1 MISEQLVAK
10 AERFRALHKGPNTMI
25 LPNAWDVIS
34 AKMFEECGCEAI
46 GTTSAGIA
54 MSLGYPDGQEIPFE
68 TMLRI
73 IKNMVNAVDVPV
85 SADLESGYGETTKEV
100 LDTIE
105 QVISAGLV
113 GINLE
118 DATGDASSPIY
129 DPQLQKEKIAA
140 IREYCDSI
148 GFPLFINARTD
159 IFWLN
164 IGEPESRI
172 DEAIYRVKLYEE
184 AGADCVF
191 VPALKDI
198 DEIKKLRKAV
208 NCPINLLAVP
218 GLPSLEELSEIGI
231 ERVSTGSSP
240 FRASV
245 SLLKQIGDEIV
256 NQRTFNK
263 ITDNVLS
270 YGEVSA
276 LVK

>member
-10 AERFRALHKGPNTMI
+10 AERFCALHKGQNTMI

-34 AKMFEECGCEAI
+34 AKMFEECGCKAI

-68 TMLRI
+68 TMLSV
-73 IKNMVNAVDVPV
+73 IKNMVNSVDVPV
-85 SADLESGYGETTKEV
+85 SADIESGYCKTTKEI
-100 LDTIE
+100 LHTID
-105 QVISAGLV
+105 QVISAGVV

-118 DATGDASSPIY
+118 DGTGDINSPIY
-129 DPQLQKEKIAA
+129 DPILQQEKISA
-140 IREYCDSI
+140 IREHCDSI

-164 IGEPESRI
+164 LGEPESRI
-172 DEAIYRVKLYEE
+172 DEAIHRVKLYEE

-191 VPALKDI
+191 VPALKDKE
-198 DEIKKLRKAV
+198 EIQKLRKAV

-218 GLPSLEELSEIGI
+218 GLPSLQELSEIEI

-263 ITDNVLS
+263 MIDDVLS
-270 YGEVSA
+270 YGEVSG

>member
-34 AKMFEECGCEAI
+34 AKMFEECGCKAI

-68 TMLRI
+68 TMLSVIR
-73 IKNMVNAVDVPV
+73 NMVNAVDVPV
-85 SADLESGYGETTKEV
+85 SADIEAGYGKTTKEI
-100 LDTIE
+100 LHTIE
-105 QVISAGLV
+105 QLIAAGVV

-118 DATGDASSPIY
+118 DGTGDMNSPIY
-129 DPQLQKEKIAA
+129 DPIQQQEKISA

-172 DEAIYRVKLYEE
+172 DEAIHRGKLYEE

-191 VPALKDI
+191 VPALKNL
-198 DEIKKLRKAV
+198 DEIKKLRDAV

-218 GLPSLEELSEIGI
+218 GLPSIEELSEIGI

-245 SLLKQIGDEIV
+245 SLLKQIGDEIL

-263 ITDNVLS
+263 MTEDVLS

-276 LVK
+276 LIK

>member
-100 LDTIE
+100 LHTIE

-270 YGEVSA
+270 YGEVST

>member
-270 YGEVSA
+270 YGEVST

>member
-1 MISEQLVAK
+1 MISEQFIVN
-10 AERFRALHKGPNTMI
+10 AERFRALHKRPNTMI

-34 AKMFEECGCEAI
+34 AKMFEECGCKAI

-54 MSLGYPDGQEIPFE
+54 MSLGFPDGQTLPFE
-68 TMLRI
+68 TMLSV

-85 SADLESGYGETTKEV
+85 SADIESGYGKTTEEI
-100 LDTIE
+100 LHTID
-105 QVISAGLV
+105 QVISAGVV

-118 DATGDASSPIY
+118 DGTGDINSPIY
-129 DPQLQKEKIAA
+129 DPLLQQEKISA
-140 IREYCDSI
+140 IREYCNSI

-164 IGEPESRI
+164 LGEPESRI
-172 DEAIYRVKLYEE
+172 DEAIHRVKQYEK

-191 VPALKDI
+191 VPALKDKE
-198 DEIKKLRKAV
+198 EIQKLRNAV

-218 GLPSLEELSEIGI
+218 GLPSIEELSEIGI

-256 NQRTFNK
+256 NQHTFNNM
-263 ITDNVLS
+263 TDNVLS
-270 YGEVSA
+270 YAEVSG

>member
-1 MISEQLVAK
+1 MISVQLLAK
-10 AERFRALHKGPNTMI
+10 ADRFRTLHKESNTFI

-34 AKMFEECGCEAI
+34 AKMFEECGCKAI

-68 TMLRI
+68 TMLSV
-73 IKNMVNAVDVPV
+73 IKNMVESVDVPV
-85 SADLESGYGETTKEV
+85 SADIESGYGKSAKEV
-100 LDTIE
+100 LHTIE
-105 QVISAGLV
+105 QVISAGVV

-118 DATGDASSPIY
+118 DGTGDINSPIY
-129 DPQLQKEKIAA
+129 NPVLQQEKIST

-164 IGEPESRI
+164 VGKPESRI
-172 DEAIYRVKLYEE
+172 DEAIHRVKLYEE

-191 VPALKDI
+191 VPALKNI
-198 DEIKKLRKAV
+198 DEIKKLRNAV

-218 GLPSLEELSEIGI
+218 GLPSIEELSEIGI

-245 SLLKQIGDEIV
+245 SLLKLIGDEIV
-256 NQRTFNK
+256 NQRTFSK
-263 ITDNVLS
+263 MTEDVLS
-270 YGEVSA
+270 YGEVSS

>member
-1 MISEQLVAK
+1 MINEQLIAK
-10 AERFRALHKGPNTMI
+10 SELFRALHKGKKTMI

-34 AKMFEECGCEAI
+34 AKMFEECGCKAI
-46 GTTSAGIA
+46 GTTSAGVA

-68 TMLRI
+68 TMLSV

-85 SADLESGYGETTKEV
+85 SADIESGFGKTTKEI
-100 LDTIE
+100 LHTIE
-105 QVISAGLV
+105 QLISAGVV
-113 GINLE
+113 GINFE
-118 DATGDASSPIY
+118 DGTGDINSPIY
-129 DPQLQKEKIAA
+129 DPILQQEKIAA

-172 DEAIYRVKLYEE
+172 DEAIHRVKLYEE

-191 VPALKDI
+191 VPALKDV
-198 DEIKKLRKAV
+198 DEIQKLRSAV
-208 NCPINLLAVP
+208 KCPINLLAVP
-218 GLPSLEELSEIGI
+218 GLPSIDELSEIGI

-240 FRASV
+240 FRAST

-256 NQRTFNK
+256 NQRTFSK
-263 ITDNVLS
+263 MTYNVLS
-270 YGEVSA
+270 YGEVSG

>member
-10 AERFRALHKGPNTMI
+10 VERFRALHNGPNTMI

-73 IKNMVNAVDVPV
+73 IKNMVNAVDAPV
-85 SADLESGYGETTKEV
+85 SADLESGYGKTIKEV
-100 LDTIE
+100 LHTIE
-105 QVISAGLV
+105 QVISAGVV

-140 IREYCDSI
+140 IREYCNSI

-191 VPALKDI
+191 VPALKDR
-198 DEIKKLRKAV
+198 DDIKKLRDSV
-208 NCPINLLAVP
+208 NCPINLLVVP

-270 YGEVSA
+270 YGEVST

>member
-1 MISEQLVAK
+1 MISEQFVVN
-10 AERFRALHKGPNTMI
+10 AERFRDLHKGPNTFI

-34 AKMFEECGCEAI
+34 AKMFEECGCKAI

-68 TMLRI
+68 MMLSV
-73 IKNMVNAVDVPV
+73 IKNMVNSVDVPV
-85 SADLESGYGETTKEV
+85 SADIESGYGKTTKEV
-100 LDTIE
+100 LHTIE
-105 QVISAGLV
+105 QVISAGVV

-118 DATGDASSPIY
+118 DGTGDASYPID
-129 DPQLQKEKIAA
+129 DPLLQKEKIAA

-159 IFWLN
+159 IYWLN

-172 DEAIYRVKLYEE
+172 DEAIHRVKLYEE

-191 VPALKDI
+191 VPALKNI
-198 DEIKKLRKAV
+198 DEIKKLRNAV

-218 GLPSLEELSEIGI
+218 GLPSIEELSEIGI

-245 SLLKQIGDEIV
+245 SLLKLIGDEIV
-256 NQRTFNK
+256 NQRTFSK
-263 ITDNVLS
+263 MTEDVLS
-270 YGEVSA
+270 YGEVSS